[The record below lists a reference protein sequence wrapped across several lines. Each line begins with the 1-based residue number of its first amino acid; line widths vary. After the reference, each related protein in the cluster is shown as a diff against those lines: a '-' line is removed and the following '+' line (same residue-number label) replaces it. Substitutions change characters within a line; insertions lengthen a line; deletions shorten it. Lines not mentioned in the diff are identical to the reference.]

1 MLKSSIGRGF
11 GEGSVGEVSR
21 LHAGASA
28 GKTPRQG
35 MALAEITWSF
45 THSHIWHMGWKDVK
59 TRTAEQV
66 TYMWPFL
73 QLGFLTAWLPQR
85 SQTSYM
91 AAEGSTQKVPAH
103 KAEAV
108 LPFTTQPQK
117 SPSST
122 PTRVC
127 SFRGSHKPTL
137 LKGGRP
143 RCPPPWVEECQRS
156 GGPCFQTMF
165 SNHN

>member
-1 MLKSSIGRGF
+1 
-11 GEGSVGEVSR
+11 
-21 LHAGASA
+21 
-28 GKTPRQG
+28 
-35 MALAEITWSF
+35 
-45 THSHIWHMGWKDVK
+45 MGWKDLK

-108 LPFTTQPQK
+108 LPFITASEVTQLHSHQSLFIPRK
-117 SPSST
+117 SQAH
-122 PTRVC
+122 PT
-127 SFRGSHKPTL
+127 
-137 LKGGRP
+137 
-143 RCPPPWVEECQRS
+143 
-156 GGPCFQTMF
+156 
-165 SNHN
+165 